1 MKSWYCAALSLL
13 LVLLLGPETW
23 GQAEKNIGAKGKDL
37 PAKAAVNS
45 NHEKKKAIIA
55 VLQKQE
61 KDWNRGNLE
70 DFMTGYWNSDTLRMV
85 TKTGLTYGFQKAQA
99 NFKKNF
105 PDSASMGQLNYEVVH
120 VELIGENDAMVTG
133 KWLLKIDK
141 KFRGGFFTFLF
152 RKKNG
157 RWQIVADHTS

>member
-1 MKSWYCAALSLL
+1 MKYWFCAVLSLL
-13 LVLLLGPETW
+13 LGTLPVSICLGQIDKTIS
-23 GQAEKNIGAKGKDL
+23 GKGKDQ
-37 PAKAAVNS
+37 PAKPALNP

-61 KDWNRGNLE
+61 KDWNRGNLD
-70 DFMTGYWNSDTLRMV
+70 DFMSGYWNSDTLRMV
-85 TKTGLTYGFQKAQA
+85 TKTGLTYGYQKALA
-99 NFKKNF
+99 NYRKTY

-120 VELIGENDAMVTG
+120 VELIGETDAMVTG